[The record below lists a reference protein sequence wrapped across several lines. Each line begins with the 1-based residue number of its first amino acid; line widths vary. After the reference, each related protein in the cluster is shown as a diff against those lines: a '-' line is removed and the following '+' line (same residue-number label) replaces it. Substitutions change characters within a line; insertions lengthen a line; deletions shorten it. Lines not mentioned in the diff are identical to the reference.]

1 VNGTPAITRCPYVV
15 ELSDPTAQARWKV
28 KYLDALDAHEQ
39 IERDAGVRVNELGTL
54 IARLS
59 RTLPGKENAGV
70 QKRLG
75 TLAEALK
82 RKPLDRSLSRD
93 VNDVHARVLD
103 VMDVHVRERT
113 DVMTAL
119 QQAALQLEKL
129 CATRKLRGDLKQFI
143 ASLAQPEAP
152 PISALFEEFGALQG
166 QILDLAAG
174 TKENHTSASSKPQ
187 VEVVLPSIPSRVDS
201 VASMQASHQVAV
213 QVREQPV
220 GTDGSEH
227 NLAVHGGVVV
237 DWLAAREILAQLLAQ
252 LPITVG
258 CKEQVLALHARIA
271 HALDE
276 SSLIPVLEQ
285 LRELFEASLTAVDVE
300 FRSFLDSVDQRLD
313 TLLSTIGQ
321 AREQEHAALTR
332 EQGLSE
338 SFQARLDSMRGDV
351 QSATNLDILKTS
363 IDGHL
368 ETLVRSMQ
376 DIHDDGRF
384 ASGERDSRL
393 TVMAKRLQELEDEST
408 QVRSQLETQRQLA
421 RTDALTGLANRKAFD
436 ERISEEITLAR
447 QRETPLALAIA
458 DIDHFKRVNDTYG
471 HPAGDRALALFARIL
486 RTRVRATD
494 FCARYGGEEFVMM
507 FPATNAAMAAKVVQQ
522 VREFVESCGF
532 SYKGEPVPLT
542 ASFGVTEY
550 RREDDSAMMLER
562 ADKAMYEA
570 KSNGR
575 NRVRIAQA

>member
-1 VNGTPAITRCPYVV
+1 MV
-15 ELSDPTAQARWKV
+15 ELSEPAAQARWKM

-39 IERDAGVRVNELGTL
+39 VERDAGVRVNELGTL

-70 QKRLG
+70 QTRLG
-75 TLAEALK
+75 ALTDALK
-82 RKPLDRSLSRD
+82 RKPLEPSLSRD
-93 VNDVHARVLD
+93 VNDVHACVLD

-113 DVMTAL
+113 DVI
-119 QQAALQLEKL
+119 AALRQAVSQLEKL
-129 CATRKLRGDLKQFI
+129 CATRKLRGRLKQFL
-143 ASLAQPEAP
+143 ASLARQETP
-152 PISALFEEFGALQG
+152 PISVLFEEFGALQG
-166 QILDLAAG
+166 QALDLAVG
-174 TKENHTSASSKPQ
+174 SNENQSSAASKPQ
-187 VEVVLPSIPSRVDS
+187 IEVVLPPIQSPDDS
-201 VASMQASHQVAV
+201 VASMQAANQVAL
-213 QVREQPV
+213 QAREQSA
-220 GTDGSEH
+220 GTADFDQAR
-227 NLAVHGGVVV
+227 AVDGGVVV
-237 DWLAAREILAQLLAQ
+237 DWLAVREILAQLLTQ
-252 LPITVG
+252 LPVTVG
-258 CKEQVLALHARIA
+258 CEEQQLALNARIA
-271 HALDE
+271 HTLDE
-276 SSLIPVLEQ
+276 SSLILVLEQ
-285 LRELFEASLTAVDVE
+285 FRELFEASLAAMDVE
-300 FRSFLDSVDQRLD
+300 FLSFLDSVDQRLD
-313 TLLSTIGQ
+313 TLLSTIGH

-332 EQGLSE
+332 EQGLAE

-351 QSATNLDILKTS
+351 QSATDLDVLKTS

-393 TVMAKRLQELEDEST
+393 TAMAKRLQELEDEST

-421 RTDALTGLANRKAFD
+421 RIDALTGLANRKAFD
-436 ERISEEITLAR
+436 ERIGEEIALAR
-447 QRETPLALAIA
+447 QREAPLALAIA

-494 FCARYGGEEFVMM
+494 FCARFGGEEFVMM
-507 FPATNAAMAAKVVQQ
+507 FPATNAAMAAQVVQQ
-522 VREFVESCGF
+522 VREFVQSCGF

-542 ASFGVTEY
+542 ASFGVTEFG
-550 RREDDSAMMLER
+550 RDDDCATMFER

-575 NRVRIAQA
+575 NRVCIAPV